1 MCEHASPFV
10 CVGGNRGEIL
20 HSGVRALTAGVCA
33 FKCAEG
39 KPRESFASF
48 ENSQK
53 KSGNC
58 PYHRLVHIQCL

>member
-1 MCEHASPFV
+1 M
-10 CVGGNRGEIL
+10 
-20 HSGVRALTAGVCA
+20 AGVCA
-33 FKCAEG
+33 FMCAEG
-39 KPRESFASF
+39 KLRESFASF